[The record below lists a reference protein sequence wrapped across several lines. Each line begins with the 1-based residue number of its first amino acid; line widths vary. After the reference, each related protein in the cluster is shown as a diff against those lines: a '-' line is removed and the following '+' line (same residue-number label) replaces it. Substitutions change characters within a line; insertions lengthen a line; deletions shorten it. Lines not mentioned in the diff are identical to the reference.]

1 LAELEAYGIS
11 SLALHITHFDAEH
24 LFFDFPFL
32 LHPPEIQGFNWF
44 SVAEMCPRL
53 ALSAT

>member
-1 LAELEAYGIS
+1 MAELEAYGIS